1 MTAPA
6 KTRIEA
12 IAYALPAA
20 MLTNEQLK
28 QEYPDWDF
36 ERLGKR
42 AGVFTRHIAAKDE
55 TALDFVF
62 RACEQ
67 LESEGSLRKEEID
80 ALIFC
85 TQSPDY
91 IMPPNSSILH
101 GKLGLS
107 SSVMAF
113 DITLACSGYVYG
125 LQLADSLIRS
135 GSARRVLLATSDTY
149 SRYIHPGD
157 RATRCLFGDGGAVS
171 IISAA
176 AGKSGIRAIRCGTAG
191 RHYEKFII
199 PAGGM
204 RQECSAETCR
214 IMTDRS
220 GNTRTAEHIR
230 MDGLGVLSFF
240 NSTVPSAVKE
250 ILAANQLQMSDIDLF
265 VFHQASQIVLDTLC
279 TALEIPQEK
288 MVFDLADV
296 GNLVS
301 ASIPVALKRAFERG
315 QARNGQ
321 SALLCGFGVGLSWGT
336 ALVDL

>member
-1 MTAPA
+1 MTAPT

-12 IAYALPAA
+12 LAYALPVAT
-20 MLTNEQLK
+20 LTNEQLK
-28 QEYPDWDF
+28 QEHPDWDF

-42 AGVFTRHIAAKDE
+42 AGVFTRHIAAKNE
-55 TALDFVF
+55 TALDFAF

-67 LESEGSLRKEEID
+67 LESEGSLHKEEID

-101 GKLGLS
+101 AKLGLS
-107 SSVMAF
+107 ANVMAF

-125 LQLADSLIRS
+125 LQLADSLIRA

-149 SRYIHPGD
+149 SHYIHPGD

-176 AGKSGIRAIRCGTAG
+176 QGEGGIRAIRCGTAG

-204 RQECSAETCR
+204 RQERSAETCR
-214 IMTDRS
+214 IVTDRS

-240 NSTVPSAVKE
+240 NSTVPCAVKE
-250 ILAANQLQMSDIDLF
+250 ILAANQLQKSDIDLF

-279 TALEIPQEK
+279 AALEIPQEK
-288 MVFDLADV
+288 MVFDLAEV

-315 QARNGQ
+315 QARHGQ